1 MLQYFYIIRPN
12 ITKEEENMQNFF
24 NDQDIENVLK
34 ENGINWDKP
43 YYKEC
48 TFRFGDNIIQSKVDL
63 QQDRSPNRLYLNVR
77 NVEIIVDNTMLIV
90 NQIYSNTYSRYD
102 ASYPRTFLA
111 DLTPEWTSYLQE
123 KYPEYSD
130 IIGIDIDF

>member
-1 MLQYFYIIRPN
+1 M
-12 ITKEEENMQNFF
+12 ENFF

-34 ENGINWDKP
+34 ENGINWDEP

-48 TFRFGDNIIQSKVDL
+48 TLRFGNNILQTKVDL
-63 QQDRSPNRLYLNVR
+63 QQDNSKHKPFLKIRD
-77 NVEIIVDNTMLIV
+77 VEIIVDNTMLIV
-90 NQIYSNTYSRYD
+90 NQTFFNTYSRYD
-102 ASYPRTFLA
+102 AALPRLFLA
-111 DLTPEWTSYLQE
+111 DLSPQWIAYLQE

>member
-1 MLQYFYIIRPN
+1 M
-12 ITKEEENMQNFF
+12 ENFF

-34 ENGINWDKP
+34 ENGINWDEP

-48 TFRFGDNIIQSKVDL
+48 TFRFGNNILQTKVDL
-63 QQDRSPNRLYLNVR
+63 QEDKSRYKHHLNIR
-77 NVEIIVDNTMLIV
+77 DVEIIVDNTMLIV
-90 NQIYSNTYSRYD
+90 NQIYFNTYNTRYD

-111 DLTPEWTSYLQE
+111 DLSPEWTSYLQE